1 MNLDE
6 HETPW
11 YSQYPTLHRALTL
24 LKPLPD
30 YVQELVGKQLYTYAK
45 ELSFE
50 AYEAL
55 PTDEDS
61 STAGLKKIRQF
72 MQNKKH
78 HSLVS
83 RGLNEVMTLNEEGR
97 NLAGKR
103 LLLCLQALDNL
114 VRQQGIEDFTA
125 THQSRVEVH
134 TLVKLVFTEEMSRF
148 EQQGKQQQVESQTY
162 LEDEAKAENIL
173 AKAVRQVN
181 AMSCEMETDYPEI
194 SDPVLSHVDLDL
206 ELARLASLQDEVPE
220 SFEPILSR
228 VGRLLVLKLVVL
240 EEASNTSNAKPL
252 EFQDSEAFTSEV
264 KTNQDEVLEIQ
275 ETLEPLEV
283 LEVSFMS
290 EANEDESKTES
301 KPPLQETGV
310 SEEDEALNDENTGDD
325 TMQTFNTHVP
335 QDDNASNPYELS
347 QADMD
352 ALVQE
357 VIDTPLK
364 NGTTVENKVLESIG
378 LIQNGVDIEALPEE
392 ESIEE
397 KLALGLAMFNQEEF
411 PFVKPNKRKL
421 ALTEEEMDALIA
433 ETVKKPEVQE
443 AKRKAKEKVLAA
455 MVFLEEMDSRLVP
468 FEQKIHKTVEDVQ
481 ENVQVAVPIKRQP
494 KAKDAFKMNS
504 SSETV
509 AKTKTSPKSKV
520 TTDASHKVSKKKV
533 TKTEESLPNLK
544 ALNKTVA
551 ETPQSKKTVRKSTK
565 KQVKS
570 D

>member
-148 EQQGKQQQVESQTY
+148 EQQGKQQQVERQTY
-162 LEDEAKAENIL
+162 LEDEAKAEEIL
-173 AKAVRQVN
+173 VRVARQVN
-181 AMSCEMETDYPEI
+181 AMSFEVETDYPDI

-228 VGRLLVLKLVVL
+228 VGRLLVLKLVVP
-240 EEASNTSNAKPL
+240 EEASNTSSANPI
-252 EFQDSEAFTSEV
+252 EFQDSEAFTIEV

-275 ETLEPLEV
+275 ETLETLETLEPLEV

-310 SEEDEALNDENTGDD
+310 SEEDETLNNENTGDD
-325 TMQTFNTHVP
+325 TMQTFNTHAL
-335 QDDNASNPYELS
+335 QDDNASNPYELF

-357 VIDTPLK
+357 VIGTPPK

-378 LIQNGVDIEALPEE
+378 LIQNGVDIESLPEE

-509 AKTKTSPKSKV
+509 AKTRTSQKSKV
-520 TTDASHKVSKKKV
+520 TTDASHKVSKKKNL
-533 TKTEESLPNLK
+533 TSFKELSFQPN
-544 ALNKTVA
+544 
-551 ETPQSKKTVRKSTK
+551 
-565 KQVKS
+565 
-570 D
+570 